1 MAENRLEDLDPIFSD
16 KEKPASSST
25 LEEVDPIFRDQPR
38 PAPAAKA
45 DKKEEAI
52 AFSPRD
58 AAVAGLVGGYLPA
71 HYGAREV
78 NAIRAAEA
86 KARTDLLARQAA
98 ETVQMRPGAQPAGA
112 TSAQI
117 MEPGKMTAGDKWAAK
132 IGGPGGATAE
142 QAYENYRLRKTL
154 APGETLLRSGI
165 AIAPD
170 LRTNLGQIEAEAL
183 RRENPPPTTAQRTM
197 GALGAASRFLGPN
210 RIIGPLAGAFAG
222 HQAAQGAEQTGIDAA
237 LSGLSAAGGTMMAS
251 GVPAFQIPGA
261 ALAAAPYVGRAMAP
275 SIADLLE
282 RLFPLNTGMER
293 QPDRQKILEAMSE
306 QMARGRVQ

>member
-1 MAENRLEDLDPIFSD
+1 MEENRLEDLDEIFSD
-16 KEKPASSST
+16 GERPKSNNS
-25 LEEVDPIFRDQPR
+25 LEAVDPIFRDQPSA
-38 PAPAAKA
+38 APAAPKP
-45 DKKEEAI
+45 KQNNI

-58 AAVAGLVGGYLPA
+58 AAIAGLVGGYLPA

-86 KARTDLLARQAA
+86 KARTDMLAKQAA

-222 HQAAQGAEQTGIDAA
+222 YQAGQGAEQTGIDSA
-237 LSGLSAAGGTMMAS
+237 LSGLSAAGGTMMAT

-261 ALAAAPYVGRAMAP
+261 ALAAAPYAGRAMAP